1 MQQIELKTQELDYK
15 SKEAYKTLRTN
26 VEFSGDNIKV
36 VAVTS
41 CTPNE
46 GKSSIAYELACS
58 FAQNG
63 KKVLLIDADLR
74 RSVLIRKH
82 FKGKVRYGL
91 VHYLVGKYRFDDVC
105 CETNIKNLYMAF
117 AGPVPP
123 NPSELLGNQRFKTM
137 LEEAKEEYDMV
148 IVDTPPLGSVIDS
161 AIVAKQCDGVMLVIA
176 NGEISYRFAQK
187 VKEQLEMSECRIL
200 GCILNKVNMSK
211 GGKYGYYG
219 KYYGKYYGSYGRE
232 EA

>member
-1 MQQIELKTQELDYK
+1 MQSIELKTQELDYK

>member
-1 MQQIELKTQELDYK
+1 MQSIELKTQELDYK

-74 RSVLIRKH
+74 KSVLIRKH
-82 FKGKVRYGL
+82 LKGKVRYGL
-91 VHYLVGKYRFDDVC
+91 DY
-105 CETNIKNLYMAF
+105 KNL
-117 AGPVPP
+117 
-123 NPSELLGNQRFKTM
+123 QR
-137 LEEAKEEYDMV
+137 
-148 IVDTPPLGSVIDS
+148 
-161 AIVAKQCDGVMLVIA
+161 
-176 NGEISYRFAQK
+176 
-187 VKEQLEMSECRIL
+187 
-200 GCILNKVNMSK
+200 
-211 GGKYGYYG
+211 
-219 KYYGKYYGSYGRE
+219 
-232 EA
+232 

>member
-1 MQQIELKTQELDYK
+1 MQSIELKTQELDYK

-46 GKSSIAYELACS
+46 GKSSIAYELARS